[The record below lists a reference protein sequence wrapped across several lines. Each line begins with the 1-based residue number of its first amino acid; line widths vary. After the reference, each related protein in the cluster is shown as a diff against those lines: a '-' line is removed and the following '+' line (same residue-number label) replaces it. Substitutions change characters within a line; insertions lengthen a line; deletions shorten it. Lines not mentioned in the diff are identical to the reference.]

1 MKVGS
6 NNSEF
11 RTRTRLAAP
20 RIVEKLNDAS
30 RLGEENPHD
39 PATPVARFERR
50 SAARASRFGTYYA
63 GGADRRGMQARF
75 VAQGLG
81 QILDSGEEKTLLA
94 ARAYGRNP
102 RGPTD
107 MSLVRGL

>member
-11 RTRTRLAAP
+11 RTRTRLAPP

-75 VAQGLG
+75 VAQVLG
-81 QILDSGEEKTLLA
+81 QILDPTQTSTLIA
-94 ARAYGRNP
+94 ARAYARAA
-102 RGPTD
+102 RERTH
-107 MSLVRGL
+107 MSLVRVL